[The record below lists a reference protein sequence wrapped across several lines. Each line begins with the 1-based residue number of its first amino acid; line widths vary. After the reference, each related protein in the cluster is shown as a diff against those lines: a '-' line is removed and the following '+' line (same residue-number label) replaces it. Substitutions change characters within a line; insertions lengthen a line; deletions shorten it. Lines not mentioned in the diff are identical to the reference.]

1 MKNQLLLL
9 ALAATLGWSQLAT
22 RKTLTLDAAKKI
34 AAAAAEEA
42 KKNNWNVVIS
52 IVDEGA
58 NLIYL
63 EKIDGTQIGS
73 IEIAQMKARTAIKMK
88 RPSKAFEDMIAGGR
102 TAVIKLPDVLGVE
115 GGLPLVVDGQFL
127 GAIGVSGV
135 TSQQDGQIAAAG
147 AKALE
152 SLK

>member
-1 MKNQLLLL
+1 M
-9 ALAATLGWSQLAT
+9 
-22 RKTLTLDAAKKI
+22 
-34 AAAAAEEA
+34 
-42 KKNNWNVVIS
+42 
-52 IVDEGA
+52 
-58 NLIYL
+58 
-63 EKIDGTQIGS
+63 
-73 IEIAQMKARTAIKMK
+73 
-88 RPSKAFEDMIAGGR
+88 
-102 TAVIKLPDVLGVE
+102 LGVE